1 MSVQTQKDKYGD
13 AQVRVDQY
21 WPDGSRFRRNF
32 QNKRL
37 AEEVD
42 AEIRVAKGNGS
53 WRELKNRLARGADA
67 RRLTL
72 QEFAHR
78 YLEEYC
84 KTHNRAWQRK
94 RDSIKALKT
103 KLGAIEIE
111 ALDANHVARFI
122 SWRKEQGRSNGT
134 INRDLSCLKHMLNY
148 AVKLEL
154 IKENKV
160 NRVDILPE
168 ILRYRQ
174 KFTDEQV
181 DHFLARAEPRIRPLF
196 GFMRETGCR
205 LQEAMTLKHTHVL
218 RNVRR
223 IAITDNTKSG
233 KPRLIPMTEECERWI
248 GEMVPLP
255 GCPYV
260 FYNPRTKRRWKNCRK
275 VIDRTIEASGLEGF
289 LIKDLRRHYGITLAE
304 NGAEMHAIQ
313 AMLGHSSVTTTEK
326 YYAHFSP
333 EFAAGRVL
341 QVLEGRK
348 KQENFG
354 TQIGR
359 KSDSSQVA

>member
-1 MSVQTQKDKYGD
+1 LSVQVQKDKYGET
-13 AQVRVDQY
+13 QIRVDQY

-32 QNKRL
+32 PNKRL

-42 AEIRVAKGNGS
+42 AEIRVAKGNGT
-53 WRELKNRLARGADA
+53 WRELKNRLARGANA

-72 QEFAHR
+72 QEFADR
-78 YLEEYC
+78 YLEEFC

-122 SWRKEQGRSNGT
+122 SWRKDQGRSNGT

-160 NRVDILPE
+160 NKVDKLPE
-168 ILRYRQ
+168 ILRFRP
-174 KFTDEQV
+174 KFTDQQV
-181 DHFLARAEPRIRPLF
+181 DHFFACAEPRIRPMF

-205 LQEAMTLKHTHVL
+205 LQEAMMLKHAHVL
-218 RNVRR
+218 QDERR
-223 IAITDNTKSG
+223 VVFTDNTKSG
-233 KPRLIPMTEECERWI
+233 RFRVVPMTEECDRWI
-248 GEMVPLP
+248 DSMAPLP

-260 FYNPRTKRRWKNCRK
+260 FYNPRKKRRWKNCRK
-275 VIDRTIEASGLEGF
+275 LIDKTIKASGLEGF
-289 LIKDLRRHYGITLAE
+289 LIKDLRRHYGTVLAE
-304 NGAEMHAIQ
+304 NGAEMHVVQ

-333 EFAAGRVL
+333 QSASHRAL

-348 KQENFG
+348 KQEKDG
-354 TQIGR
+354 TQMGR
-359 KSDSSQVA
+359 NENAAQVA